1 MGDVPTTRPSPI
13 ALMVLSLLRAGPLHP
28 YGMQRL
34 IKAWHK
40 DQVINV
46 GHRANLYKTIKR
58 LADDGLIAVQ
68 QVERDQAYPER
79 TVYEL
84 TDSGQKMGLRWLG
97 DMLGSVRNQYPEF
110 PAALSFAML
119 TVPSELAD
127 GLEHR
132 AETLAGR
139 LADLEGELDRFSAE
153 LPRVTLLETE
163 YQRTLTSAEIQWLRQ
178 IVEQLRAGTL
188 TWTEEQFASQTG
200 NAEGQD

>member
-1 MGDVPTTRPSPI
+1 MPPTNRPSPI
-13 ALMVLSLLRAGPLHP
+13 ALTVLSLLRAGPLHP

-58 LADDGLIAVQ
+58 LADDGLIAVH

-79 TVYEL
+79 TVYGL
-84 TDSGQKMGLRWLG
+84 TDAGRQMGLRWLA
-97 DMLGSVRNQYPEF
+97 DILGSVRNEYPEF

-119 TVPSELAD
+119 TAPSELAD
-127 GLEHR
+127 VLEHR

-139 LADLEGELDRFSAE
+139 LADLEGELHRLSAE
-153 LPRVTLLETE
+153 LPRITMLETE
-163 YQRTLTSAEIQWLRQ
+163 YQRTLTSTELQWLLQ
-178 IVEQLRAGTL
+178 VVEQLRTGTL
-188 TWTEEQFASQTG
+188 TWTEEQFTSQAG
-200 NAEGQD
+200 NWEDQE